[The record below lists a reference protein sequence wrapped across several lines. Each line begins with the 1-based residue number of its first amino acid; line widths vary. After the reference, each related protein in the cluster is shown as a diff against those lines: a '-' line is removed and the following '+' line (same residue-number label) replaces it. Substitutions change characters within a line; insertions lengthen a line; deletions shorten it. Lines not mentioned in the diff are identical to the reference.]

1 MILISEATLNHEQ
14 SNHTPFDV
22 LLVEDNA
29 MLDAILAGRTV
40 EEAFPTLKR
49 FVLMAPGSE
58 ADESKRAITWQQMID
73 LGEAVPE
80 SRLDDIEE
88 EQFVNE
94 ACVLVYTS
102 GTTGKPKGVMVSQV
116 RVARNVRI
124 GVGRQWIK

>member
-1 MILISEATLNHEQ
+1 
-14 SNHTPFDV
+14 
-22 LLVEDNA
+22 
-29 MLDAILAGRTV
+29 MLDAILAGRTA

-58 ADESKRAITWQQMID
+58 ADESKRAITWRQLIE

-116 RVARNVRI
+116 RVARNVNNF
-124 GVGRQWIK
+124 VGHQ